1 MLVTELWRY
10 PVKSMQG
17 ERIERSTVGPAGL
30 AGDRQWGVL
39 DVGTGLTLTARREP
53 RLLEAVA
60 RYDEAT
66 DTVTV
71 DLPDGTTDLSA
82 WLGRPVRL
90 VRAGGGVRGRYE
102 IAEDP
107 EDEAGSPWVQWDGPE
122 TTFHDTGRTVV
133 SVIATG
139 SLRTWDVRRFR
150 GNVIVEGVE
159 GAEADLAGRTVTL
172 GTAGATG
179 TRPIDRCVLVTRPQP
194 GGIARDLDVLR
205 TVARERDGKLGVGLR
220 VTTPGTVAVGDDL
233 TVLD

>member
-1 MLVTELWRY
+1 MRVTELWRY

-17 ERIERSTVGPAGL
+17 ERVERSAVGATGL

-39 DVGTGLTLTARREP
+39 DVATGLTLTARREP
-53 RLLEAVA
+53 RLLEATA

-66 DTVTV
+66 DSVTI
-71 DLPDGTTDLSA
+71 DLPDGTDDLSA

-107 EDEAGSPWVQWDGPE
+107 EDEAGSPWVQWDGPDA
-122 TTFHDTGRTVV
+122 TFHDTGRTVV

-139 SLRTWDVRRFR
+139 SLRTWDARRFR
-150 GNVIVEGVE
+150 GNVIVDALEGS
-159 GAEADLAGRTVTL
+159 EADLAGRSIVL
-172 GTAGATG
+172 GSAAATG
-179 TRPIDRCVLVTRPQP
+179 TRPINRCVLVTRPQP
-194 GGIARDLDVLR
+194 GGITRDLDVLR
-205 TVARERDGKLGVGLR
+205 TVNRERDGKLGVGLR
-220 VTTPGTVAVGDDL
+220 ITTAGRVAVGDDL